1 MIAAGGNLREIVS
14 VAIPVNVC
22 SLLKEKDRNK
32 TSSHLNQNALAFGSK
47 HQGVF
52 KKLQGLF
59 LKPLD
64 VFGWSSS
71 KTRIGHARRVMN
83 FMLED

>member
-32 TSSHLNQNALAFGSK
+32 TSSHLNQNALTFGSK
-47 HQGVF
+47 HQGVL
-52 KKLQGLF
+52 KKHQGLF

-64 VFGWSSS
+64 VFVLSSD
-71 KTRIGHARRVMN
+71 KTRVGLARRSTR

>member
-1 MIAAGGNLREIVS
+1 MHSQTQYGLDSVWIAAGGNLREIVS

-22 SLLKEKDRNK
+22 SLLKEKDRTK
-32 TSSHLNQNALAFGSK
+32 TSSHLNQNTLTFSLK

-52 KKLQGLF
+52 LKPQVLF

-64 VFGWSSS
+64 VF
-71 KTRIGHARRVMN
+71 V
-83 FMLED
+83 